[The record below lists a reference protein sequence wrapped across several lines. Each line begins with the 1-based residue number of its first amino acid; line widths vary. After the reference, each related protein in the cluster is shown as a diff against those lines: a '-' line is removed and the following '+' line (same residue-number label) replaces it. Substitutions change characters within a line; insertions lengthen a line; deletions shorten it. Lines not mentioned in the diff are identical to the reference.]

1 MLNNYLH
8 KEVLMHSFL
17 DQSGCVFLDLHSGET
32 LSVLMSATEIVKVL
46 TGNEVLDES
55 DELQIVI
62 ISLIKKNI
70 LLPFDNKNTDV

>member
-1 MLNNYLH
+1 
-8 KEVLMHSFL
+8 MHSFL